1 MSLISLASISRNDKT
16 QQDPSNFRNFFPQP
30 IKIKPHSQV
39 CLNSFYHF
47 RDDSVFRVNNNNNL
61 IGFMVGASRSS
72 FPMMYA
78 EVPVGE
84 YTPADL
90 ATAIATAM
98 NSVCIFENYLF
109 TCVFAAGNPNAN
121 PITHDTFTI
130 TYTDVATPASKG
142 GIFVSRTAQF
152 EGAEVG
158 GGTTASITL
167 NDTDGGAAFV
177 LCRTDERCV
186 VEVPNG
192 LRLHEGE
199 FEVDDIKMGNTSGN
213 YDPQNAKPHELL
225 VGFAQSR
232 ISGQENVKDGKIN
245 TDLGFM
251 DFLVDLK
258 TVGDVST
265 LTISNMIKNAGRAGA
280 TNYPADYTQEVRRV
294 FTAAN
299 LAALF
304 APSDMMKLILGK
316 SSKATAAGHNF
327 YVKVQKST
335 DGGAS
340 YADIAAGTGG
350 NNADG
355 GQLVYDGDV
364 ATGQAF
370 TSLLYST
377 NGIVQTGTTT
387 IVNCPASGQT
397 TRSVNRALPRYAPFI
412 PILSIPKRYFNII
425 DTNFDNQL
433 FSPQGFGT
441 GVSNDYV
448 MKMTPDTTN
457 GYSYVLAVE
466 NAETTPDDQLPSSA
480 NLNGFAL
487 GKTGLG
493 SSASLI
499 MDVYANNGTVRA
511 AATIIGRFVC
521 DPYTGAANVMDAQ
534 LTTGLNG
541 HTAFTTNPCNFRFQT
556 AADVFPT
563 LSVQTRLAL
572 AGIFNQEKREPKILN
587 THLSINKDT
596 NLESANSL
604 TILDE
609 GVDLGLEGSTALGAD
624 LDAKTTYYLSKMS
637 QATRGA
643 NVGVPLLANRTEPQT
658 NGSLLDPTIGGLIG
672 FTESVI
678 NQDAGARQIVSD
690 TLCDGQSKD
699 DTIHISINELPRVVS
714 AEGENEGI
722 GKTIKV
728 IPKSDFRVDE
738 TTMAMTYQAPYEDW
752 VDINN
757 ADTLYLNEFTTQ
769 VRRPDMTLATTLKP
783 ITRATIKIRQDPAHV
798 HKEQMNA
805 MFDRLALNQNTYN
818 ELVAKKTYT

>member
-16 QQDPSNFRNFFPQP
+16 QQDPANFRNFFPQP

-47 RDDSVFRVNNNNNL
+47 RDDSIFRVNNNNNL

-78 EVPVGE
+78 EVAVGE

-98 NSVCIFENYLF
+98 NDVCIFENYLF

-130 TYTDVATPASKG
+130 TYTNIATPVSKG
-142 GIFVSRTAQF
+142 GNFVSRTAQF
-152 EGAEVG
+152 EGVEVG
-158 GGTTASITL
+158 GGTTATITL
-167 NDTDGGAAFV
+167 DDTNGSETLV
-177 LCRTDERCV
+177 LCSTDERCV
-186 VEVPNG
+186 VNVANG

-199 FEVDDIKMGNTSGN
+199 FEVSDIHVGNTSGN

-225 VGFAQSR
+225 VGFVQSR
-232 ISGQENVKDGKIN
+232 ISGQQNVKDGKIN

-265 LTISNMIKNAGRAGA
+265 LTISNLIKNAGRAGA
-280 TNYPADYTQEVRRV
+280 TAYPADYTQVVRRV
-294 FTAAN
+294 FTAAD
-299 LAALF
+299 LSALF
-304 APSDMMKLILGK
+304 APSDMMKLVLGK

-340 YADIAAGTGG
+340 YADITAGTGG

-355 GQLVYDGDV
+355 GQLVYDGNV
-364 ATGQAF
+364 AAGQAF

-377 NGIVQTGTTT
+377 AGVFATGTTT
-387 IVNCPASGQT
+387 VVDCPASGQS
-397 TRSVNRALPRYAPFI
+397 TRSLNRALPRYAPFI
-412 PILSIPKRYFNII
+412 PILSVPKRYFNIL

-448 MKMTPDTTN
+448 MRMTPDTTN

-466 NAETTPDDQLPSSA
+466 TAETTPDDQLPSSA
-480 NLNGFAL
+480 NLTGFAL
-487 GKTGLG
+487 GKTGITTD
-493 SSASLI
+493 SLI
-499 MDVYANNGTVRA
+499 MDVYADNGTVRN
-511 AATIIGRFVC
+511 AATIIGRLVC
-521 DPYTGAANVMDAQ
+521 DPYTGAGNTMDAE

-556 AADVFPT
+556 AANVFPT
-563 LSVQTRLAL
+563 VVVPTRLAL
-572 AGIFNQEKREPKILN
+572 SGIFNQEKREPKILR
-587 THLSINKDT
+587 THLSINKNT

-609 GVDLGLEGSTALGAD
+609 DVDLGEEGATALGAD
-624 LDAKTTYYLSKMS
+624 LDGATTYYLSKMS

-643 NVGVPLLANRTEPQT
+643 NVGLPLLANRTEPQT
-658 NGSLLDPTIGGLIG
+658 NGALLDPTIGGLIG

-678 NQDAGARQIVSD
+678 NQVAGARQIVSD

-738 TTMAMTYQAPYEDW
+738 TTLAMTYQAPYEDW